1 MWKFARSGA
10 GITLATASVLACSAD
25 APAERVAPAPDAEV
39 PDAFVP
45 VAVDAGDASD
55 APLPLDMTA
64 ILAQLATCKE
74 VTTGRYKTDSDSATA
89 TVPIC
94 ELPNALFWQADMD
107 IDCDGKPSAECN
119 KTADPSYSDQ
129 TSGQDSMGQALDA
142 AVLPYVVVPLKSAR
156 FDYSKHGLTLG
167 SVIMVVYQG
176 QYEFGVFGDQGPTTI
191 IGEASYAMAK
201 RLGIDPD
208 PSTGG
213 VESGVSYIAF
223 TGPSAVVPKLE
234 DHDEAVRLGELHA
247 RQWLTAK

>member
-1 MWKFARSGA
+1 M
-10 GITLATASVLACSAD
+10 
-25 APAERVAPAPDAEV
+25 
-39 PDAFVP
+39 FVF
-45 VAVDAGDASD
+45 DAGDASD
-55 APLPLDMTA
+55 APLPLDVAA
-64 ILAQLATCKE
+64 ILARLATCKE

-107 IDCDGKPSAECN
+107 VDCDGKQSIVCN
-119 KTADPSYSDQ
+119 KTADPSYTNQ

-142 AVLPYVVVPLKSAR
+142 AALPYVVVPLKSTR
-156 FDYSKHGLTLG
+156 FDYAQHGLKLG

-176 QYEFGVFGDQGPTTI
+176 KYEFGVFGDQGPSGV

-213 VESGVSYIAF
+213 ADSGVTYIAF
-223 TGPSAVVPKLE
+223 TGASAVAPKLE
-234 DHDEAVRLGELHA
+234 DHAEAVRLGEIHA
-247 RQWLTAK
+247 RQLLTVR